1 MAGFRTAWVLPV
13 SPTYLPNGQG
23 ASMSRMICRLSGWS
37 ATTRMRL
44 LLEYL
49 VQQRSERIDEL
60 TGKLEQSREQI
71 RRLDEEC
78 EHLADMVRLMPQ
90 LAGL

>member
-1 MAGFRTAWVLPV
+1 
-13 SPTYLPNGQG
+13 
-23 ASMSRMICRLSGWS
+23 
-37 ATTRMRL
+37 MRL

-60 TGKLEQSREQI
+60 TGKLEQSRDQI